1 MIRNFDILDIRRAG
15 IETSMPLPSFLS
27 CVPAGFP
34 NPCDDCAPW
43 NVVYAMRAKALL
55 TWVKLVRERVPY
67 LKMKVKGD
75 SSMVP
80 AGQKWLKLFKL
91 LSVWFCS
98 IW

>member
-1 MIRNFDILDIRRAG
+1 MKTPKDIVTV
-15 IETSMPLPSFLS
+15 TSSHVES
-27 CVPAGFP
+27 STSITVYASKVEAGFP
-34 NPCDDCAPW
+34 TPAEDCAPW